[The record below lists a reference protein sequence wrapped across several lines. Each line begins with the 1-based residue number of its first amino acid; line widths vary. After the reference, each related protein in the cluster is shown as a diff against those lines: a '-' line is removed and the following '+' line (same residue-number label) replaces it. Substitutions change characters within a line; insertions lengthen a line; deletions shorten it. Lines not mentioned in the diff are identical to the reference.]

1 MRQVTIIVML
11 GFELLCHTFS
21 LLCKVKTL
29 CCSTIQEKSM
39 CFFKKN
45 ILEKLRNILPNTSGK
60 TELTC
65 NIDVDD

>member
-1 MRQVTIIVML
+1 
-11 GFELLCHTFS
+11 
-21 LLCKVKTL
+21 
-29 CCSTIQEKSM
+29 M